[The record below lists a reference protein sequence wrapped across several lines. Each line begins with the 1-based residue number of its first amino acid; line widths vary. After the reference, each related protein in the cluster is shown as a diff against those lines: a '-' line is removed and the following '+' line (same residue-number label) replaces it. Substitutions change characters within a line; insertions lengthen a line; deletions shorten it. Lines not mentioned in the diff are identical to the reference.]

1 MCFQAALLQV
11 VEDFPLI
18 NIELNVA
25 DTLSD
30 LQQAQIDIAVRR
42 YATPSAIGKSS
53 GGAFVFAK

>member
-1 MCFQAALLQV
+1 MCFQAALLQAV
-11 VEDFPLI
+11 SDFPLI

-25 DTLSD
+25 DALSD
-30 LQQAQIDIAVRR
+30 LQQAQIDIAVCR